1 MKRLSLSLAAIA
13 ALSAS
18 ACAIRPAEMA
28 RPASLTTASA
38 TPITGIGG
46 GERGSF
52 TIGQNSG
59 QFERSAQELS
69 FFGLFNMKD
78 GGVNFSLQGAD
89 FAQGLQ
95 AACTMRERSV
105 TIDIVEFKPAP
116 MALGCDLRLAG
127 QPAPAVLEI
136 QEAAPDFTNRQQ
148 RRGVVMIDG
157 VRLDI
162 RSVHDMDGGILP
174 AAQPLGY
181 VFERDGVAIGGVD
194 INGGP
199 AMIETAGLTPADHKA
214 IMLASV
220 ALSVFWDPANLE
232 I

>member
-52 TIGQNSG
+52 AIGQNSG

-148 RRGVVMIDG
+148 RRCVVMIDG

>member
-52 TIGQNSG
+52 AIGQNSG

>member
-1 MKRLSLSLAAIA
+1 MNRLTLCLAAIA
-13 ALSAS
+13 AFSTS

-28 RPASLTTASA
+28 RPASLTSANA

-52 TIGQNSG
+52 AVGQNSG

-78 GGVNFSLQGAD
+78 GGASFSLQGAD

-95 AACTMRERSV
+95 AACTRRERSI

-116 MALGCDLRLAG
+116 MVLGCDLRLAG

-136 QEAAPDFTNRQQ
+136 QESAPDFTNRQQ

-174 AAQPLGY
+174 APTPLGY
-181 VFERDGVAIGGVD
+181 VFERNGVAIGGVD

-199 AMIETAGLTPADHKA
+199 AMIEAAGLSLADHRA
-214 IMLASV
+214 VMLASV

>member
-1 MKRLSLSLAAIA
+1 MNRLTLCLAAIA
-13 ALSAS
+13 AFSTS

-28 RPASLTTASA
+28 RPASLTTANA

-46 GERGSF
+46 GERGAF
-52 TIGQNSG
+52 AIGQNSG

-78 GGVNFSLQGAD
+78 GGVSFSLQGAD

-95 AACTMRERSV
+95 AACTMRERSI
-105 TIDIVEFKPAP
+105 TIDVVEFKPAP
-116 MALGCDLRLAG
+116 MALGCNLRLAG

-136 QEAAPDFTNRQQ
+136 QESAPDFTNRQQ

-174 AAQPLGY
+174 APAPLGY
-181 VFERDGVAIGGVD
+181 VFERNGVAIGGVD

-199 AMIETAGLTPADHKA
+199 AMIEAAGLSPADHRA
-214 IMLASV
+214 VMLASV

>member
-52 TIGQNSG
+52 AIGQNSG

-78 GGVNFSLQGAD
+78 GGASFSLQGAD

-95 AACTMRERSV
+95 AACTMRERTV

-116 MALGCDLRLAG
+116 MALGCDIRLAS
-127 QPAPAVLEI
+127 QPAAAVLEI
-136 QEAAPDFTNRQQ
+136 QESAPDFTNRQQ
-148 RRGVVMIDG
+148 RRGVVMIEG

-174 AAQPLGY
+174 ASAPLGY
-181 VFERDGVAIGGVD
+181 VFERNGVAVGGVD

-199 AMIETAGLTPADHKA
+199 AMIETAGLGPADHKA

>member
-1 MKRLSLSLAAIA
+1 MKRLTIALAAIA
-13 ALSAS
+13 ALTTS

-52 TIGQNSG
+52 AIGQNSG

-136 QEAAPDFTNRQQ
+136 QESAPDFTNRQQ

-199 AMIETAGLTPADHKA
+199 AMIETAGLSPADHKA

>member
-52 TIGQNSG
+52 AIGQNSG

-127 QPAPAVLEI
+127 QPVPAVLEI
-136 QEAAPDFTNRQQ
+136 QESAPDFTNRQQ